1 MPRGILANVSAS
13 GAMSTSSAP
22 VKQAKAGMPSS
33 MNSSRWSS
41 PITRATS
48 TPAPARVADS
58 DSIATCA
65 RWYLRSQT
73 SGSSSPAI
81 PGSAPA
87 SSSS

>member
-1 MPRGILANVSAS
+1 MLANASAS

-22 VKQAKAGMPSS
+22 VKQANAGMPSS
-33 MNSSRWSS
+33 TNSSRWSS

-48 TPAPARVADS
+48 GPALASVADS
-58 DSIATCA
+58 DSIAACA

-73 SGSSSPAI
+73 SGSSSLAI
-81 PGSAPA
+81 AGSAPA